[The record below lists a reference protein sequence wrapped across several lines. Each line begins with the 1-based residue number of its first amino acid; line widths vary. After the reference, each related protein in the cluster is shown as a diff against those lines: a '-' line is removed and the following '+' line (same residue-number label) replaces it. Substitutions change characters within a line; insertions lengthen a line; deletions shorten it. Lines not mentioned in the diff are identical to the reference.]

1 MKGHKEVSYM
11 QCEQLCT
18 DDSAQNNI
26 PWRNIMSFLTF
37 ITITVV
43 SSLIYLWINK
53 EPYSRSLDLFVE
65 TKHNAVL
72 LYAAITIAGYILQWC
87 FISWIGM
94 PVWVLLLLHTG
105 GVLISLLSREVTK
118 AFWRAIQEA

>member
-1 MKGHKEVSYM
+1 
-11 QCEQLCT
+11 
-18 DDSAQNNI
+18 
-26 PWRNIMSFLTF
+26 MSFLTF
-37 ITITVV
+37 ITITAV
-43 SSLIYLWINK
+43 SSMIYLWINK
-53 EPYSRSLDLFVE
+53 EPHSRSLDLFVE
-65 TKHNAVL
+65 TVDIKKHNAVL

-105 GVLISLLSREVTK
+105 GVLMSLLSREATK